1 MIKRLQRLIAVN
13 DGRSMVPGGHAEHQ
27 LRAHK
32 PDPNM
37 KDPKLD
43 RRNLLKAGFAATL
56 GTAAG
61 SSAAAI
67 PTSQVSTSDGLVGG
81 SDGAR
86 LFVRDWGSGPPIL
99 FLAAWTLASDAWG
112 YQMVDLNG
120 QGFRVVAYDRRGHG
134 RSSDPG
140 KYDYDSFVDDLAAVI
155 QERGLT
161 DFTLVSHSMASGEVA
176 RYFARH
182 GGRGVKRVIL
192 VSPTTPFLMKAPD
205 NPNGALK
212 EVMAAGRQRLLPDF
226 PGRVASQ
233 MGPFFTPETS
243 PAMVEWI
250 RAMMNQTSLLAVMEI
265 AKLMQETDFRSDVSK
280 IGVPTLVIHG
290 DKDMSAMLEITGKR
304 TAALIPG
311 AMLKIYEGAPH
322 GIPLTHAEQLSQ
334 DIADFARP

>member
-1 MIKRLQRLIAVN
+1 MIERLRPLITVN
-13 DGRSMVPGGHAEHQ
+13 AGRSMVPDSQAEHQ
-27 LRAHK
+27 PFAENRDAI
-32 PDPNM
+32 M
-37 KDPKLD
+37 KDPRLD

-61 SSAAAI
+61 SSNAAI
-67 PTSQVSTSDGLVGG
+67 ASSQDPFADGLVRG

-112 YQMVDLNG
+112 YQMLDLKG
-120 QGFRVVAYDRRGHG
+120 QGFRAVAYDRRGHG
-134 RSSDPG
+134 KSSDPG
-140 KYDYDSFVDDLAAVI
+140 KYDYDSLADDLAAVI
-155 QERGLT
+155 KDRGLT

-205 NPNGALK
+205 NPFGAPK
-212 EVMAAGRQRLLPDF
+212 EVMASGRARLVPDF
-226 PGRVASQ
+226 PGRIASQ
-233 MGPFFTPETS
+233 IGPFFTPETS
-243 PAMVEWI
+243 PAMVEWT

-265 AKLMQETDFRSDVSK
+265 AKFMQETDFRSDVSK

-290 DKDMSAMLEITGKR
+290 DKDVSALLEITGVR

-311 AMLKIYEGAPH
+311 ARLKIYEGAPH
-322 GIPLTHAEQLSQ
+322 GIPLTHAEQLSR
-334 DIADFARP
+334 DIAEFARP